1 MLRSDVCDYSDEYI
15 AVKGR
20 RSVTGNNVV
29 NRRNKKLTFQN
40 NASFR
45 SCISKFN
52 NTFIDNV
59 EDLDVVMT
67 MHNLLECSSN
77 YSMTQGSLQNYYGDE
92 VNDSANE
99 NNAVN
104 NFRINNRKS
113 ITSKSFEEVHQINR
127 KYTKW

>member
-29 NRRNKKLTFQN
+29 NRRNKKLPFQN
-40 NASFR
+40 NAPFR

-59 EDLDVVMT
+59 KDLDVVMT

-77 YSMTQGSLQNYYGDE
+77 YSMTRGSLQNYYGDE

>member
-40 NASFR
+40 NAPFR

-99 NNAVN
+99 NNAAN

>member
-20 RSVTGNNVV
+20 RSVTSNNVV

-40 NASFR
+40 NAPFR

>member
-29 NRRNKKLTFQN
+29 NRRNKKLPFQN
-40 NASFR
+40 NAPFR

-77 YSMTQGSLQNYYGDE
+77 YSMTRGSLQNYYGDE